1 MAAVTVRGLSVDP
14 LASLMA
20 PSESETPEER
30 DKRIL
35 REEEARNI
43 SNIIDEELNRERKV
57 PKPVK
62 ILLLGKSESG
72 KSTTLK
78 MFQLMHSPKVFAN
91 ERASW
96 RAIIYL
102 NIVRSLHLIMDAMAQ
117 APMKDD
123 LLQDGDGTT
132 VQEFPGLS
140 QEHLMLKRRL
150 SPLVQVES
158 ALIRR
163 LSPVQHG
170 EREPD
175 ESEESPC
182 GASLKE
188 VAVNAAAQWKECFR
202 SLAGS
207 GRILKNELDWD
218 DPNDP
223 GRLLHCCSGD
233 MIKLWKDPSIQQ
245 LLKKL
250 EIHME
255 NHAGF
260 FLNALERVTAPGYL
274 PTDDDIL
281 RARLKTLGVSEH
293 RFRVNSGVGLVK
305 DWRVY
310 DVGGQRCQS
319 AAWVPY
325 FDDVDAIIFL
335 APISAFDQM
344 LEEDPKVN
352 RLLDSFQLW
361 SSLVANELLSDTKI
375 ILFLNK
381 YDIFK
386 AKIEAG
392 VRLADYV
399 TSYKERP
406 NDVPSTSEYLKRKF
420 AMLMKTHS
428 IKPRIFHCHFT
439 TVTDTT
445 STTYILGHLQNT
457 LMHQNLEDCSL
468 T

>member
-1 MAAVTVRGLSVDP
+1 
-14 LASLMA
+14 
-20 PSESETPEER
+20 
-30 DKRIL
+30 
-35 REEEARNI
+35 
-43 SNIIDEELNRERKV
+43 
-57 PKPVK
+57 
-62 ILLLGKSESG
+62 
-72 KSTTLK
+72 
-78 MFQLMHSPKVFAN
+78 MHSPKVRPFDVACIIAKISLLFDRQVFAN

-255 NHAGF
+255 NHAGLYCP
-260 FLNALERVTAPGYL
+260 FLSL
-274 PTDDDIL
+274 
-281 RARLKTLGVSEH
+281 S
-293 RFRVNSGVGLVK
+293 
-305 DWRVY
+305 
-310 DVGGQRCQS
+310 
-319 AAWVPY
+319 
-325 FDDVDAIIFL
+325 
-335 APISAFDQM
+335 PIH
-344 LEEDPKVN
+344 
-352 RLLDSFQLW
+352 
-361 SSLVANELLSDTKI
+361 I
-375 ILFLNK
+375 
-381 YDIFK
+381 
-386 AKIEAG
+386 
-392 VRLADYV
+392 
-399 TSYKERP
+399 
-406 NDVPSTSEYLKRKF
+406 
-420 AMLMKTHS
+420 
-428 IKPRIFHCHFT
+428 
-439 TVTDTT
+439 
-445 STTYILGHLQNT
+445 
-457 LMHQNLEDCSL
+457 
-468 T
+468 